1 LFIWASTGPT
11 RVLPLGHAGCTVRP
25 AMRRKAVGFVLL
37 VAVSVGA
44 VRLWHTRQP
53 AATHP
58 PAGLADAGAAMPATA
73 SAAALRLQG
82 CLLGPGPGP
91 SNLSDTAARLRR
103 AALAAGRLP
112 DWPGRCAPAQGALAA
127 EAGAAAGAV
136 VAAAARLRTALEAP
150 APTTLQAYAD
160 GVAYWDV
167 SDIANAWGGLVRALP
182 ALGRRPSAPSTDASP
197 LAAAASDELLPIA
210 LVPEAT
216 LDAATTGPAGLTLR
230 WTLPAGATLT
240 CVSRERGAQ
249 WACRRSGAGDAGV
262 TDAGAGDAGARDAGP
277 VVAPVALPPTAVSR
291 TVEGRTVLGEG
302 AEALTFVRT
311 SWGGIRVRRGEGAWH
326 GVVDDGPAGVRGV
339 ATMWAVAVEGR
350 VTLFVAGD
358 AVTVWWSDDRG
369 DTWRAAAEA
378 YEAPDRVSLDVG
390 RVRPTGRRR

>member
-1 LFIWASTGPT
+1 
-11 RVLPLGHAGCTVRP
+11 
-25 AMRRKAVGFVLL
+25 MRRKAVGFVLL

-44 VRLWHTRQP
+44 VRLWHTRRP
-53 AATHP
+53 AATP
-58 PAGLADAGAAMPATA
+58 PSAGVADAGATASASA

-91 SNLSDTAARLRR
+91 SNPSDTAARLRR
-103 AALAAGRLP
+103 VALAAGRRP

-127 EAGAAAGAV
+127 EVGAAAEAV
-136 VAAAARLRTALEAP
+136 VAAEARLRTALEAP

-167 SDIANAWGGLVRALP
+167 SDIAGAWGGLVRALP
-182 ALGRRPSAPSTDASP
+182 ALGRRPAAPATDASP

-230 WTLPAGATLT
+230 WTLPAGASLT

-249 WACRRSGAGDAGV
+249 WACRRSGAGDAGAA
-262 TDAGAGDAGARDAGP
+262 DAGAVDAGP
-277 VVAPVALPPTAVSR
+277 VAPPVALPGSAVSR

-302 AEALTFVRT
+302 AEALTFART
-311 SWGGIRVRRGEGAWH
+311 SWGGIRVRRGQGAWH

-339 ATMWAVAVEGR
+339 AAMWAVAVEGR

-390 RVRPTGRRR
+390 RVRPAGRRR